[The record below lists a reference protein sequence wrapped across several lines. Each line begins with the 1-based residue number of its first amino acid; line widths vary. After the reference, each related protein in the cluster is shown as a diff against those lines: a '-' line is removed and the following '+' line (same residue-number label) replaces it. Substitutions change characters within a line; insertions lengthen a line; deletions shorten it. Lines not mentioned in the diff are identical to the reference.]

1 MAGSA
6 PATKV
11 VSILNLKGGVAKTT
25 LTVAL
30 AEAFA
35 IEGKR
40 VLVVDIDPQCDTS
53 IMLVGPENLEK
64 LHKKGRTLAPFLL
77 QNKNADELVDCLEPQ
92 VSDLR
97 WVSDI
102 SLLASDMKLADA
114 QNGLLPQ
121 GQTVPRA
128 ALAKLLSQ
136 SQLRG
141 LFDLVL
147 IDCPPNFSILTQNA
161 LATSHSYIIPAI
173 PDYLSLTLAAAR
185 TKEYVERLNSRR
197 PKNPVKLAG
206 IVITKYQA
214 NNKIHRHLTERRNND
229 NAAFWKDMLRNHIIP
244 QTVGL
249 TEAAQYDDSDDKR
262 THGEKYPDGL
272 SKRFRDLATA
282 LWPRF

>member
-30 AEAFA
+30 AGTFA
-35 IEGKR
+35 IQGQR

-53 IMLVGPENLEK
+53 IMLVGPEKLEE
-64 LHKKGRTLAPFLL
+64 LHKKGRTLAPFFL
-77 QNKNADELVDCLEPQ
+77 QTKDADELVDCIEPQ

-97 WVSDI
+97 GVHNI
-102 SLLASDMKLADA
+102 SLLASDMKLADI
-114 QNGLLPQ
+114 QNGLLTQ

-128 ALAKLLSQ
+128 ALTRLLG
-136 SQLRG
+136 QLKG
-141 LFDLVL
+141 MFDLVL

-161 LATSHSYIIPAI
+161 LATSHFYIIPAI
-173 PDYLSLTLAAAR
+173 PDYLSLILAATR
-185 TKEYVERLNSRR
+185 TMEYVERLNIRR

-206 IVITKYQA
+206 IVITKFQS
-214 NNKIHRHLTERRNND
+214 NNRIHRYLTEKRNKD
-229 NAAFWKDMLRNHIIP
+229 NAHLWKYMLRNHIIP

-249 TEAAQYDDSDDKR
+249 TEAAEYDSDKR
-262 THGEKYPDGL
+262 THGEKFPGL
-272 SKRFRDLATA
+272 SKSFHDLATE
-282 LWPRF
+282 LDQRFTG